1 MLNVY
6 RRHQAACKHSRS
18 ETPREHKNC
27 QCPVWV
33 QGWCG
38 NQYYKCR
45 VPIDSIDWN
54 LAQAK
59 VREIE
64 AAAVLPEREPEP
76 ERITVKDA
84 IARYLSECKA
94 RSLSEA
100 TISKYRVLLE
110 RQLTPFA
117 NRKAVWHL
125 DEFTIEL
132 LREFRLQWKDAP
144 LAASKKNER
153 LRAFCRFS
161 HDSGYIDLNPAIHLR
176 PPKVKP
182 NEKQP
187 FDEDEMEKILWA
199 CDVYDTR
206 GAYGEGNRK
215 RLRAFV
221 LVLRYTGLR
230 IRDVVTLKR
239 SALKNGKIF
248 VRTQKAG
255 TQVLVPVPPTVIEA
269 LKSVPVVSPDY
280 FFWSGTGLPKSCV
293 ADWQRSL
300 RKLFD
305 LAGVK
310 NGHAHRMRVT
320 MAVELLKRGVSVE
333 NVAAILGNT
342 PLIVQK
348 HYAPFVQAR
357 QLILEKQVMATW

>member
-1 MLNVY
+1 M
-6 RRHQAACKHSRS
+6 H
-18 ETPREHKNC
+18 
-27 QCPVWV
+27 
-33 QGWCG
+33 
-38 NQYYKCR
+38 
-45 VPIDSIDWN
+45 
-54 LAQAK
+54 
-59 VREIE
+59 
-64 AAAVLPEREPEP
+64 
-76 ERITVKDA
+76 
-84 IARYLSECKA
+84 
-94 RSLSEA
+94 
-100 TISKYRVLLE
+100 
-110 RQLTPFA
+110 
-117 NRKAVWHL
+117 
-125 DEFTIEL
+125 
-132 LREFRLQWKDAP
+132 
-144 LAASKKNER
+144 
-153 LRAFCRFS
+153 
-161 HDSGYIDLNPAIHLR
+161 
-176 PPKVKP
+176 
-182 NEKQP
+182 
-187 FDEDEMEKILWA
+187 
-199 CDVYDTR
+199 
-206 GAYGEGNRK
+206 GAYGEGNRD

-239 SALKNGKIF
+239 SALKHGKIF

-255 TQVLVPVPPTVIEA
+255 TQVLVPVPPIVIEA
-269 LKSVPVVSPDY
+269 LKKVPVVSPDY

-357 QLILEKQVMATW
+357 QLILEKQVIATW

>member
-1 MLNVY
+1 M
-6 RRHQAACKHSRS
+6 
-18 ETPREHKNC
+18 
-27 QCPVWV
+27 

-38 NQYYKCR
+38 DQYYKCR
-45 VPIDSIDWN
+45 VPIDSTDWS

-64 AAAVLPEREPEP
+64 TAVILPQPLPEP
-76 ERITVKDA
+76 ERVTVTDA
-84 IARYLSECKA
+84 IARYVSECKA
-94 RSLSEA
+94 RNLSDA

-110 RQLTPFA
+110 KRLTPFA
-117 NRKAVWHL
+117 ERKAIRFV

-132 LREFRLQWKDAP
+132 LREFRHSWKDAP
-144 LAASKKNER
+144 LAASKKGER
-153 LRAFCRFS
+153 LRAFFRFS
-161 HDSGYIDLNPAIHLR
+161 HDSGYIKLNPAIHLR

-187 FDEDEMEKILWA
+187 FEKEEMEKILWA

-206 GAYGEGNRK
+206 GAYGEGNRH

-239 SALKNGKIF
+239 SAVKDGKIF

-255 TQVLVPVPPTVIEA
+255 TQVLVPVPPAVTEA
-269 LKSVPVVSPDY
+269 LNQVPVVNPDY
-280 FFWSGTGLPKSCV
+280 FFWSGSGLPKSSV
-293 ADWQRSL
+293 ANWQRSL
-300 RKLFD
+300 RKLFE
-305 LAGVK
+305 LAGVEK
-310 NGHAHRMRVT
+310 GHAHRMRVT